1 MGLASA
7 GVAGR
12 ACGADVDG
20 DAVKT
25 AAAKKAVAKPHKDRA
40 NVVAWCPLLPLVL
53 RAWAVIHIRTV
64 SVGQRALLLGSALG
78 MTVPC

>member
-7 GVAGR
+7 GVAGK

-20 DAVKT
+20 DAVKI

-53 RAWAVIHIRTV
+53 RAWAVFGPLVFKGV
-64 SVGQRALLLGSALG
+64 SRDPHA
-78 MTVPC
+78 CR

>member
-7 GVAGR
+7 GVAGK

-20 DAVKT
+20 DAVRT

-40 NVVAWCPLLPLVL
+40 NVVAWCPL
-53 RAWAVIHIRTV
+53 IHTHTV
-64 SVGQRALLLGSALG
+64 GVGQRGLLLGSALG
-78 MTVPC
+78 MTAPC